1 MYDAALYSHLLFYN
15 CTVSNWLKKGSNNST
30 FDGDTYL
37 TVRLLLPGFVKRVYN
52 INSKQLVKLFSQVHG
67 VVTAVVIVVQVL
79 RLQIELKRKFPL
91 WNICGFIAIAVVV

>member
-1 MYDAALYSHLLFYN
+1 M
-15 CTVSNWLKKGSNNST
+15 KEGSNNST

-52 INSKQLVKLFSQVHG
+52 INSKQLVKLFSQVRG
-67 VVTAVVIVVQVL
+67 VVTAVVFVVKVL
-79 RLQIELKRKFPL
+79 RLRIELKWKVPL

>member
-1 MYDAALYSHLLFYN
+1 MYDAALSSHLLFYN